1 MESLIEFSYFGN
13 DKSDGRL
20 PDILQ
25 SYPLESFNPFFKRDI
40 KEHDKMRKAI
50 ENDGSEMAFNMRLWS
65 EKDDKTFLY
74 DEMLVTG
81 EDNGFKNGNSAI
93 LARIPEGYIF
103 SVMSSPYG
111 LTRTN
116 LLEKAKE
123 MNDTLLQ
130 SEEINICSVDVEQL
144 YLEHEGFIYGLN
156 PKLTL
161 LFRDEARPDPLDS
174 VWKLET
180 AKDVEFDLDK
190 MKFYTAITENGEPFA
205 IPFKNNGGFVVGG
218 VAGSGKSASFLPLLT
233 SMLYQEAIDLTLIDG
248 KTAPTELDYFSEYGL
263 ADVYK
268 FKTVDGE
275 KNYEEILEVVKRF
288 DEEVAERANTFRED
302 FGVTNYWNI
311 PKEERPELKMLV
323 IDECQVF
330 FNEVGKS
337 PDEKDLIRKITATV
351 ENIIRIARAYG
362 GMVCLATQKPSANS
376 IPPDMRDNC
385 GLKLS
390 LRAETTSAEMTAIGE
405 REEGLEERY
414 FATRIG
420 SQQQGV
426 AITKAE
432 QGGRERIRFM
442 YYPDE
447 ALLEDLKMIRDSK
460 L

>member
-1 MESLIEFSYFGN
+1 MENSIEFGYFGYH
-13 DKSDGRL
+13 KHGERL

-25 SYPLESFNPFFKRDI
+25 RYPLESINPFFKKDA
-40 KEHDKMRKAI
+40 KEHERIRKQI
-50 ENDGSEMAFNMRLWS
+50 VKDGSEMAFNMKLWD
-65 EKDDKTFLY
+65 EKEDKMVLYEEFL
-74 DEMLVTG
+74 ENG
-81 EDNGFKNGNSAI
+81 EDKGIEKGNTAI
-93 LARIPEGYIF
+93 LGRISEGYIY
-103 SVMSSPYG
+103 SIIESPYG
-111 LTRTN
+111 LTRAK
-116 LLEKAKE
+116 LLERAKE

-130 SEEINICSVDVEQL
+130 SEEINICSVEVQQL
-144 YLEHEGFIYGLN
+144 YLEYEGFVYELN

-161 LFRDEARPDPLDS
+161 LFRNEARPDPLDS

-180 AKDVEFDLDK
+180 AQDVEFDLDK
-190 MKFYTAITENGEPFA
+190 MKFYTAITEDGEPFA

-268 FKTVDGE
+268 FKTIDGE
-275 KNYEEILEVVKRF
+275 KNYEEILKVVKKF
-288 DEEVAERANTFRED
+288 DEEVAERANTFREE

-311 PKEERPELKMLV
+311 PKEERPQLKMLV

-330 FNEVGKS
+330 FSEIGKS

-351 ENIIRIARAYG
+351 ENTIRIARAYG
-362 GMVCLATQKPSANS
+362 GMVCLATQKPSGNS

-390 LRAETTSAEMTAIGE
+390 LRAETASAEMTAIGE
-405 REEGLEERY
+405 REEGLDERY

-442 YYPDE
+442 FYPDD
-447 ALLEDLKMIRDSK
+447 ALLGDLKIIRDSK